1 MKSKGESSRI
11 RGKLAVVTITNVLIL
26 INAEMFTMLF
36 RLIFVEIY
44 MSVIVIE
51 KKILYSFEDI
61 DDVGIWQMFWN
72 WISSNWQNCLNKNS
86 VNRLTKNSRLNRMN
100 SASTNSKTSTS
111 HQLYFYFH
119 SEQKI
124 TCSLVSRRPIN
135 DRRIK
140 RWNRLQLSACSI
152 VTSFIRYSHCDNGN
166 GNQIEWIYYSDI

>member
-61 DDVGIWQMFWN
+61 DDVGI
-72 WISSNWQNCLNKNS
+72 
-86 VNRLTKNSRLNRMN
+86 
-100 SASTNSKTSTS
+100 
-111 HQLYFYFH
+111 
-119 SEQKI
+119 
-124 TCSLVSRRPIN
+124 
-135 DRRIK
+135 
-140 RWNRLQLSACSI
+140 
-152 VTSFIRYSHCDNGN
+152 
-166 GNQIEWIYYSDI
+166 